1 MLAIRIILIAACLYL
16 AIKIILMMLSM
27 NNFEAT
33 IMRETLIEKGYNPKF
48 IKTKRFSNKIC
59 ILIGLESA
67 IIFELKKKT
76 FEMHGFVNDNTPE
89 CEKEFLTKFCTR
101 LAKEVEILKAKKPS
115 RNDFNARVMAVATH
129 MILEY
134 KRTDKRTSTA
144 FPRF

>member
-1 MLAIRIILIAACLYL
+1 MLAIRIILIVTCLYL
-16 AIKIILMMLSM
+16 AFKIIMIMLSM
-27 NNFEAT
+27 DNFEVT

-59 ILIGLESA
+59 ILVGTEAA
-67 IIFELKKKT
+67 IIIHLKRKT

-89 CEKEFLTKFCTR
+89 CEKEFLTKFYTR

-115 RNDFNARVMAVATH
+115 KTDFKARVLAVATH

-134 KRTDKRTSTA
+134 KRTNKRTSTV
-144 FPRF
+144 FPKF